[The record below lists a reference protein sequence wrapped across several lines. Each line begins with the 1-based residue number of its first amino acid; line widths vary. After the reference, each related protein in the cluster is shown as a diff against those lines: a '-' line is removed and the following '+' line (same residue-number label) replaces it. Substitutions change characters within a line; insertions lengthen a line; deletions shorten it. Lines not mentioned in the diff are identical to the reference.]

1 MANAKVAWQG
11 WNSSNIAWD
20 ESTWGDAEEAITGL
34 TATLGSVT
42 ASAAAG
48 VTASGN
54 AATSGLGSV
63 TVTAAANVTA
73 TGSAGT
79 TALGSV
85 SLITNNT
92 IVVNGNKANGYTG
105 NAVTGGDANYT
116 VTGLSATAELGTVI
130 VWGNLIPDQTP
141 SWSAVSPS
149 QSPDSTDIA
158 A

>member
-42 ASAAAG
+42 VSAAAG

-63 TVTAAANVTA
+63 TVTGVANVTA
-73 TGSAGT
+73 TGIA
-79 TALGSV
+79 
-85 SLITNNT
+85 I
-92 IVVNGNKANGYTG
+92 
-105 NAVTGGDANYT
+105 
-116 VTGLSATAELGTVI
+116 TAELGTAT

-141 SWSAVSPS
+141 SWSATTPS
-149 QSPDSTDIA
+149 QSPSWSEVTPSQTPDWTDIA

>member
-42 ASAAAG
+42 VSAAAG
-48 VTASGN
+48 VTA
-54 AATSGLGSV
+54 
-63 TVTAAANVTA
+63 
-73 TGSAGT
+73 TGIA
-79 TALGSV
+79 
-85 SLITNNT
+85 I
-92 IVVNGNKANGYTG
+92 
-105 NAVTGGDANYT
+105 
-116 VTGLSATAELGTVI
+116 TAELGTAT

-141 SWSAVSPS
+141 SWSATTPS
-149 QSPDSTDIA
+149 QSPSWSEVTPSQTPDWTDIA